1 MPSISRASF
10 SRPSRDGQKDVARK
24 YLERV
29 LDFNPDYDKARQLLG
44 HLSEASGH
52 VSRDGLMEETQAP
65 FETPRIPWQEILGLG
80 S

>member
-29 LDFNPDYDKARQLLG
+29 LEFNPDYDKAR
-44 HLSEASGH
+44 HLSAISAKRQANA
-52 VSRDGLMEETQAP
+52 SRDGSHEETQAP
-65 FETPRIPWQEILGLG
+65 LKHLG
-80 S
+80 SLRKRFLG